1 MIETS
6 RLFIR
11 ECQITDSAF
20 ILTLFNQPECIEF
33 IGDKGLTDLAK
44 AENYL
49 ENNIIKS
56 YQQFN
61 YGLYAVTL
69 KPSGEPIGLC
79 GLVKRDYL
87 DIADLGFALLTPY
100 AGQGIAFEA
109 CSAVL
114 EFCTGTLAINKLL
127 AITKPD
133 NVRSLSLL
141 ERLGFH
147 IEPTPTSIPEL
158 QNSTLL
164 TLAVKE

>member
-6 RLFIR
+6 RLHIR
-11 ECQITDSAF
+11 ECQLEDKAF
-20 ILTLFNQPECIEF
+20 IFELFNQPECIEF

-44 AENYL
+44 AEKYL
-49 ENNIIKS
+49 KNNIIKS
-56 YQQFN
+56 YQLYS

-69 KPSGEPIGLC
+69 KSSGKPIGLC

-87 DIADLGFALLTPY
+87 EIADLGFALLSSY

-109 CSAVL
+109 CNAVL
-114 EFCTGTLAINKLL
+114 DYCTGTLGINKLF
-127 AITKPD
+127 AITKPN

-141 ERLGFH
+141 KRLGFT
-147 IEPTPTSIPEL
+147 IEPTPTSTPEL

-164 TLAVKE
+164 SLVTKE

>member
-6 RLFIR
+6 RLYIR
-11 ECQITDSAF
+11 ECQLDDKAF
-20 ILTLFNQPECIEF
+20 IFELFNQPECIEF

-44 AENYL
+44 AEKYL
-49 ENNIIKS
+49 ESNIIKS
-56 YQQFN
+56 YQLYN

-87 DIADLGFALLTPY
+87 EIADLGFALLSSY
-100 AGQGIAFEA
+100 AGQGMAFEA
-109 CSAVL
+109 CNAVL
-114 EFCTGTLAINKLL
+114 DYCTGTLGINKLL
-127 AITKPD
+127 AMTNPN

-141 ERLGFH
+141 ERLGFT

-158 QNSTLL
+158 QNLTLL
-164 TLAVKE
+164 SLETKE